1 MHVTR
6 YQFVVGVGDTDERP
20 IDIIAAYP
28 KGAQKR
34 TVRCPGG
41 TGEET
46 LMAAVQDRLLVTGR
60 CIIWDDA
67 LAVTA

>member
-6 YQFVVGVGDTDERP
+6 YQFVVGIGDTDERP
-20 IDIIAAYP
+20 VDIIAAYSQ
-28 KGAQKR
+28 GAQEG

-46 LMAAVQDRLLVTGR
+46 LIAAVQDRLLVTGR
-60 CIIWDDA
+60 CIIWHDA
-67 LAVTA
+67 LAVTV